1 MKDGFVEDDPR
12 VHRCSKFL
20 RWKNK
25 RSHVHECG
33 IS

>member
-1 MKDGFVEDDPR
+1 MKDRFVEDDLG

-25 RSHVHECG
+25 RSHGHE
-33 IS
+33 